1 LPGTEPLKRPMNV
14 LSKPEVFRGPGT
26 YLALVAV
33 ESVGIAILLL
43 NGMPVYREM
52 MRDISGYRPQPGVL
66 WLAWVGIIL
75 VLGAYILR
83 IRFRPPIPRS
93 GHAIAG
99 HVVSFVGRMS
109 FVAATSAYSLIF
121 INHFGELHLLPYR
134 MMVILMVLFAM
145 FCWTLELERL
155 ATALMGTAGE
165 PPKIKQP

>member
-1 LPGTEPLKRPMNV
+1 MNV
-14 LSKPEVFRGPGT
+14 LSKPEESRGPGL
-26 YLALVAV
+26 YFSLLAV
-33 ESVGIAILLL
+33 ESVGIAIILL
-43 NGMPVYREM
+43 NGMPVYHEM
-52 MRDISGYRPQPGVL
+52 MRDVAGYRPQPGVL

-83 IRFRPPIPRS
+83 IRLRPPMPRS

-99 HVVSFVGRMS
+99 HVVFFVGRMS

-134 MMVILMVLFAM
+134 MMVILLELFAM

-155 ATALMGTAGE
+155 AKALMGTAGE
-165 PPKIKQP
+165 PLKTKQP